1 MLRPLIKTIISYKY
15 PLIDNPFYENDYLIG
30 SSELAKLILISEK
43 ETNRTLEDLEEKIK
57 VLSAVIF
64 GSITERYTKRKIRL
78 NPDSDIDLFIRIKD
92 YNKSKSYFT
101 TIFKKN
107 FYEYKKSL
115 FDRKN
120 RRKEK
125 GIFLLDKLNV
135 IISEKKLRDWEESQ
149 GIGFYIDNF
158 YSLNLSR

>member
-101 TIFKKN
+101 IIFKK
-107 FYEYKKSL
+107 K
-115 FDRKN
+115 
-120 RRKEK
+120 
-125 GIFLLDKLNV
+125 FL
-135 IISEKKLRDWEESQ
+135 
-149 GIGFYIDNF
+149 
-158 YSLNLSR
+158 

>member
-64 GSITERYTKRKIRL
+64 GSITERYTKRKCYNFRKKIKRL
-78 NPDSDIDLFIRIKD
+78 GRI
-92 YNKSKSYFT
+92 S
-101 TIFKKN
+101 
-107 FYEYKKSL
+107 
-115 FDRKN
+115 RN
-120 RRKEK
+120 RFLYRQ
-125 GIFLLDKLNV
+125 FLLFKL
-135 IISEKKLRDWEESQ
+135 IKIKLD
-149 GIGFYIDNF
+149 F
-158 YSLNLSR
+158 